1 MPQKQAAGVRG
12 TLLRRDSKL
21 NSALITSVARHG
33 LGPFLQSTR
42 TLVALVDAHGRLV
55 ADNPAFELLLQ
66 SDPSAVSFLDLIAPV
81 QREPVEQLLESAR
94 RAKKPIQGQIDF
106 GTTGHSIGCDCLLVP
121 AGRGATLLFAEP
133 THAAFDL
140 LKANDRLAEELTAA
154 RSALDEKTAE
164 FLAVV
169 AHADEL
175 AHTDSLT
182 LLPNRR
188 SIIADVQRQ
197 VTYAERYGTP
207 LAISMLDLDGF
218 KAVND
223 SSGHLSG
230 DKILGIVARDLRDRI
245 RQPDEIGRY
254 GGDEFL
260 VVLPNSTAAAA
271 SEQASRLCQHVR
283 STRIPLGET
292 SIQLTLSAGIAQFRQ
307 GADDWSSVLE
317 RADRALYEAKHLGGD
332 RWLLLES

>member
-1 MPQKQAAGVRG
+1 VRKQQAAGARG
-12 TLLRRDSKL
+12 KLLRRDSEL
-21 NSALITSVARHG
+21 NSALITSVVRSG
-33 LGPFLQSTR
+33 LGPYLESTR
-42 TLVALVDAHGRLV
+42 TLVALVDGHGLLV
-55 ADNPAFELLLQ
+55 GDNPAFELLRGG
-66 SDPSAVSFLDLIAPV
+66 DPSAVSFLDLVSPA
-81 QREPVEQLLESAR
+81 QRESAQQLLGSAIH
-94 RAKKPIQGQIDF
+94 AKKPVRGRIGF
-106 GTTGHSIGCDCLLVP
+106 GSAEYSLGCDCLIVP
-121 AGRGATLLFAEP
+121 AGRGATLIFAEP
-133 THAAFDL
+133 TQAALDL
-140 LKANDRLAEELTAA
+140 LAVNEQLAQELNDA
-154 RSALDEKTAE
+154 RQALDERAAE
-164 FLAVV
+164 LLAVV
-169 AHADEL
+169 AQADEL

-188 SIIADVQRQ
+188 SIIADLQRQ

-223 SSGHLSG
+223 SWGHPFG

-283 STRIPLGET
+283 SERIPHEEE
-292 SIQLTLSAGIAQFRQ
+292 SIQLTLSAGIAHFRQ
-307 GADDWSSVLE
+307 GDDDWSSLLE
-317 RADRALYEAKHLGGD
+317 RADRALYEAKRLGGD
-332 RWLLLES
+332 RWLILES